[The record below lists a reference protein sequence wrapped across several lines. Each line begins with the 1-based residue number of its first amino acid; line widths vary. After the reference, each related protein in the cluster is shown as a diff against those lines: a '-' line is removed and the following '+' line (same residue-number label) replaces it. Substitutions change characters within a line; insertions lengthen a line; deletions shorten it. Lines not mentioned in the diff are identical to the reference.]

1 VKSEAKLK
9 PEVKSKPDLR
19 QLPEIEVPEDES
31 VVPTQDDGTLALLM
45 EIMKKILICSAFPR
59 TSFRIR
65 LRCCS
70 TNTATRS
77 RVFRGTWPAK
87 KKKGWSGNV

>member
-45 EIMKKILICSAFPR
+45 ES
-59 TSFRIR
+59 
-65 LRCCS
+65 
-70 TNTATRS
+70 
-77 RVFRGTWPAK
+77 
-87 KKKGWSGNV
+87 